1 MVSNETRQGREK
13 LTLIRVFEALRG
25 LGYEAAYDAV
35 RHYARIW
42 QRNQAATSIDA
53 LVPLNPDEAYQFDWS
68 HEFVLINGRG
78 DGKSEACPAG
88 PYGNLTA
95 PGHLP
100 DRYRLMT

>member
-1 MVSNETRQGREK
+1 MASNETRQGREK

-25 LGYEAAYDAV
+25 PGYEAAYDAV

-68 HEFVLINGRG
+68 HEFVLINGRAG
-78 DGKSEACPAG
+78 TVKVKHARLGLMEILPHRGICPIDIA
-88 PYGNLTA
+88 
-95 PGHLP
+95 
-100 DRYRLMT
+100 